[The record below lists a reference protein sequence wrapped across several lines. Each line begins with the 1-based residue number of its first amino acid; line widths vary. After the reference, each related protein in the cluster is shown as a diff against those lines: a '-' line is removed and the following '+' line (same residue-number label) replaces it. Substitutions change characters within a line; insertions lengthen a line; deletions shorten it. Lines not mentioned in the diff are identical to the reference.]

1 MKKSKNL
8 FLLLVFLL
16 FSACEATWTME
27 IELKDDNSGNY
38 RIAILLDQEA
48 QLYAVETGQTS
59 IGGLNAILTSM
70 PEGFGSTIY
79 EDKDKL
85 GILIRNN
92 FKNIEEFESQLE
104 ILREDENTEL
114 LLLPLSDISISSD
127 GNKKSISG
135 SFAKILNG
143 SDQEIQGI
151 ENIYNGSLSIQ
162 LPGRITEPDIENI
175 LDNKVI
181 FQHSGLLE
189 QTFLMS
195 SNTQELTQ
203 IYVFGVIFSLLFLGY
218 IITRQRNNKK
228 YY

>member
-8 FLLLVFLL
+8 LLLLVFLL

-27 IELKDDNSGNY
+27 IELKDDNSGDY

-143 SDQEIQGI
+143 SDQEIEGI

-218 IITRQRNNKK
+218 IIARQRNNKK
-228 YY
+228 

>member
-1 MKKSKNL
+1 MKKYKK
-8 FLLLVFLL
+8 FFVLLTFIL

-27 IELKDDNSGNY
+27 IELNDDNSGDY

-79 EDKDKL
+79 EDNDKL

-92 FKNIEEFESQLE
+92 FKNIEEFENQLE
-104 ILREDENTEL
+104 VLRQDQNTEL
-114 LLLPLSDISISSD
+114 LLLPLSDIFISSD
-127 GNKKSISG
+127 GNKRSISG

-143 SDQEIQGI
+143 ADEEIEGI
-151 ENIYNGSLSIQ
+151 ENIYSGSLTIK
-162 LPGRITEPDIENI
+162 LPGRITEPKIENI
-175 LDNKVI
+175 IDNKVI
-181 FQHSGLLE
+181 FQHSGLLQ

-195 SNTQELTQ
+195 SNTQELT
-203 IYVFGVIFSLLFLGY
+203 GVYIIGLLFSLLLLVY
-218 IITRQRNNKK
+218 IIARQRNRNK
-228 YY
+228 

>member
-1 MKKSKNL
+1 MKKSRNIIIL
-8 FLLLVFLL
+8 FVFLL
-16 FSACEATWTME
+16 FSACEATWSME
-27 IELKDDNSGNY
+27 IELNDDSSGNY
-38 RIAILLDQEA
+38 RIAVLLDQEA

-92 FKNIEEFESQLE
+92 FSSIEEFETQLE
-104 ILREDENTEL
+104 VLRQNENTEL
-114 LLLPLSDISISSD
+114 LLLPLNDISIISEGS
-127 GNKKSISG
+127 KKTISG

-143 SDQEIQGI
+143 ADEEIEGI
-151 ENIYNGSLSIQ
+151 ENIYSGSLSIK
-162 LPGRITEPDIENI
+162 LPGKITEPSFDIIN
-175 LDNKVI
+175 DNTII

-195 SNTQELTQ
+195 SSTLELRD
-203 IYVFGVIFSLLFLGY
+203 IYIIGLLFSLLLLGY
-218 IITRQRNNKK
+218 IIARQRNNIK
-228 YY
+228 

>member
-1 MKKSKNL
+1 MKKSRNIIIL
-8 FLLLVFLL
+8 FVFLL
-16 FSACEATWTME
+16 FSACEATWSME
-27 IELKDDNSGNY
+27 IELNDDSSGNY
-38 RIAILLDQEA
+38 RIAVLLDQEA

-92 FKNIEEFESQLE
+92 FSSIEEFETQLE
-104 ILREDENTEL
+104 VLRQNENTEL
-114 LLLPLSDISISSD
+114 LLLPLNDISIISEGS
-127 GNKKSISG
+127 KKTISG

-143 SDQEIQGI
+143 ADEEIEGI
-151 ENIYNGSLSIQ
+151 ENIYSGSLSIK
-162 LPGRITEPDIENI
+162 LPGKITEPSFDIIN
-175 LDNKVI
+175 DNTII

-195 SNTQELTQ
+195 SSTQELRD
-203 IYVFGVIFSLLFLGY
+203 IYIIGVLFSLLLLGY
-218 IITRQRNNKK
+218 IIARQRNNIK
-228 YY
+228 

>member
-1 MKKSKNL
+1 MKKSRNIIIL
-8 FLLLVFLL
+8 FVFLL
-16 FSACEATWTME
+16 FSACEATWSME
-27 IELKDDNSGNY
+27 IELNDDSSGNY
-38 RIAILLDQEA
+38 RIAVLLDQEA

-92 FKNIEEFESQLE
+92 FSSIEEFETQLE
-104 ILREDENTEL
+104 VLRQNENTEL
-114 LLLPLSDISISSD
+114 LLLPLNDISIISEGS
-127 GNKKSISG
+127 KKTISG

-143 SDQEIQGI
+143 ADEEIEGI
-151 ENIYNGSLSIQ
+151 ENIYSGSLSIK
-162 LPGRITEPDIENI
+162 LPGKITEPSFDIIN
-175 LDNKVI
+175 DNTII

-195 SNTQELTQ
+195 SSTQELRDVY
-203 IYVFGVIFSLLFLGY
+203 IIGLLFSLLLLGY
-218 IITRQRNNKK
+218 IIARQRNNIK
-228 YY
+228 

>member
-27 IELKDDNSGNY
+27 IELKDDNSGDY

-143 SDQEIQGI
+143 SDQEIEGI

-218 IITRQRNNKK
+218 IIARQRNNKK
-228 YY
+228 

>member
-143 SDQEIQGI
+143 SDQEIEGI

-218 IITRQRNNKK
+218 IIARQRNNKK
-228 YY
+228 

>member
-1 MKKSKNL
+1 
-8 FLLLVFLL
+8 
-16 FSACEATWTME
+16 
-27 IELKDDNSGNY
+27 
-38 RIAILLDQEA
+38 
-48 QLYAVETGQTS
+48 
-59 IGGLNAILTSM
+59 
-70 PEGFGSTIY
+70 
-79 EDKDKL
+79 
-85 GILIRNN
+85 
-92 FKNIEEFESQLE
+92 
-104 ILREDENTEL
+104 

-143 SDQEIQGI
+143 SDQEIEGI

-218 IITRQRNNKK
+218 IIARQRNNKK
-228 YY
+228 

>member
-1 MKKSKNL
+1 MKPYKK
-8 FLLLVFLL
+8 FLVLLTFLL

-27 IELKDDNSGNY
+27 INLNEDNSGDY

-79 EDKDKL
+79 EDNDKL

-92 FKNIEEFESQLE
+92 FNNIQEFENQLE
-104 ILREDENTEL
+104 VLRQDENTEL

-127 GNKKSISG
+127 GNKRSISG

-143 SDQEIQGI
+143 ADEEIEGI
-151 ENIYNGSLSIQ
+151 ENVYSGSLSIH
-162 LPGRITEPDIENI
+162 LPGRVTEPRIENI
-175 LDNKVI
+175 VDNTVI

-203 IYVFGVIFSLLFLGY
+203 VYIIGLVFSFLLLGY
-218 IITRQRNNKK
+218 IIARQRNRN
-228 YY
+228 

>member
-8 FLLLVFLL
+8 LFLLVFLL

-27 IELKDDNSGNY
+27 IELKDDNSGYY
-38 RIAILLDQEA
+38 RISILLDQEA

-59 IGGLNAILTSM
+59 IGGLNAILSSM

-143 SDQEIQGI
+143 SDQEIEGI

-218 IITRQRNNKK
+218 IIARQRNNKK
-228 YY
+228 

>member
-8 FLLLVFLL
+8 LLLFVFLL

-27 IELKDDNSGNY
+27 IELKDDNSGDY

-143 SDQEIQGI
+143 SDQEIEGI

-195 SNTQELTQ
+195 SNTQELSQ

-218 IITRQRNNKK
+218 IIARQRNNKK
-228 YY
+228 

>member
-8 FLLLVFLL
+8 LLLFVFLL

-92 FKNIEEFESQLE
+92 FKNIEEFENQLE

-114 LLLPLSDISISSD
+114 LLLPLSDISISSN
-127 GNKKSISG
+127 GNKKIISG

-143 SDQEIQGI
+143 SDQEIEGI

-218 IITRQRNNKK
+218 IIARQRNNKK
-228 YY
+228 

>member
-143 SDQEIQGI
+143 SDQEIEGI

-195 SNTQELTQ
+195 SNTQELSQ

-218 IITRQRNNKK
+218 IIARQRNNKK
-228 YY
+228 

>member
-1 MKKSKNL
+1 MKKSRNIIIL
-8 FLLLVFLL
+8 FVFLL
-16 FSACEATWTME
+16 FSACEATWSME
-27 IELKDDNSGNY
+27 IELNDDSSGNY
-38 RIAILLDQEA
+38 RIAVLLDQEA

-92 FKNIEEFESQLE
+92 FSSIEEFETQLE
-104 ILREDENTEL
+104 VLRQNENTEL
-114 LLLPLSDISISSD
+114 LLLPLNDISIISEGS
-127 GNKKSISG
+127 KKTISG

-143 SDQEIQGI
+143 ADEEIEGI
-151 ENIYNGSLSIQ
+151 ENIYSGSLSIK
-162 LPGRITEPDIENI
+162 LPGKITEPSFDICN
-175 LDNKVI
+175 DNTII

-195 SNTQELTQ
+195 SSTQELRD
-203 IYVFGVIFSLLFLGY
+203 IYIIGLLFSLLLLGY
-218 IITRQRNNKK
+218 IIARQRNNIK
-228 YY
+228 

>member
-27 IELKDDNSGNY
+27 IELKDDNSGDY

-92 FKNIEEFESQLE
+92 FKNIEEFENQLE

-143 SDQEIQGI
+143 SDQEIEGI

-218 IITRQRNNKK
+218 IIARQRNNKK
-228 YY
+228 

>member
-1 MKKSKNL
+1 MKKSRNIIIL
-8 FLLLVFLL
+8 FVFLL
-16 FSACEATWTME
+16 FSACEATWSME
-27 IELKDDNSGNY
+27 IELNDDSSGNY
-38 RIAILLDQEA
+38 RIAVLLDQEA

-92 FKNIEEFESQLE
+92 FSSIEEFETQLE
-104 ILREDENTEL
+104 VLRQNENTEL
-114 LLLPLSDISISSD
+114 LLLPLNDISIISEGS
-127 GNKKSISG
+127 KKTISG

-143 SDQEIQGI
+143 ADEEIEGI
-151 ENIYNGSLSIQ
+151 ENIYSGSLSIK
-162 LPGRITEPDIENI
+162 LPGKITEPSFDIIN
-175 LDNKVI
+175 DNTII

-195 SNTQELTQ
+195 SSTQELRD
-203 IYVFGVIFSLLFLGY
+203 IYIIGLLFSLLLLGY
-218 IITRQRNNKK
+218 IIARQRNNIK
-228 YY
+228 

>member
-8 FLLLVFLL
+8 LIVFLFL
-16 FSACEATWTME
+16 FFSACEATWTME
-27 IELKDDNSGNY
+27 IELNDNNSGDY

-59 IGGLNAILTSM
+59 IGGLNAILTAM
-70 PEGFGSTIY
+70 PDGFGSTIY
-79 EDKDKL
+79 EDNDKL

-92 FKNIEEFESQLE
+92 FQNIEEFENQLE
-104 ILREDENTEL
+104 ILRENENTEL
-114 LLLPLSDISISSD
+114 LLLPLSNISITSD
-127 GNKKSISG
+127 GNKRSISG

-143 SDQEIQGI
+143 ADEEIEGI
-151 ENIYNGSLSIQ
+151 ENIYSGSLSIQ
-162 LPGRITEPDIENI
+162 LPGRVTEPNIENI
-175 LDNKVI
+175 VDNKII

-203 IYVFGVIFSLLFLGY
+203 VYVVGLLFSLLLLGY
-218 IITRQRNNKK
+218 IIARQRNRNK
-228 YY
+228 

>member
-1 MKKSKNL
+1 MKRYKNL
-8 FLLLVFLL
+8 LLILCFLI

-27 IELKDDNSGNY
+27 MQLNEDNSGNY

-59 IGGLNAILTSM
+59 IGGLNAILNSM

-92 FKNIEEFESQLE
+92 FSSIEEFESQLE
-104 ILREDENTEL
+104 VLRQDENTEL
-114 LLLPLSDISISSD
+114 LLLPLSEIAIISD
-127 GNKKSISG
+127 GSEKTISG

-143 SDQEIQGI
+143 PDEEIEGI
-151 ENIYNGSLSIQ
+151 ENIYSGSLSIK
-162 LPGRITEPDIENI
+162 LPGRVVEPKIENI
-175 LDNKVI
+175 NNNTVI
-181 FQHSGLLE
+181 FQHSGLLQ

-195 SNTQELTQ
+195 STTQELRD
-203 IYVFGVIFSLLFLGY
+203 IYIIGVLFSLLLLGY
-218 IITRQRNNKK
+218 IIARQRNNKK
-228 YY
+228 

>member
-1 MKKSKNL
+1 MKKSRNIIIL
-8 FLLLVFLL
+8 FVFLL
-16 FSACEATWTME
+16 FSACEATWSME
-27 IELKDDNSGNY
+27 IEFNDDSSGNY
-38 RIAILLDQEA
+38 RIAVLLDQEA

-92 FKNIEEFESQLE
+92 FSSIEEFETQLE
-104 ILREDENTEL
+104 VLRQNENTEL
-114 LLLPLSDISISSD
+114 LLLPLNDISIISEGS
-127 GNKKSISG
+127 KKTISG

-143 SDQEIQGI
+143 ADEEIEGI
-151 ENIYNGSLSIQ
+151 ENIYSGSLSIK
-162 LPGRITEPDIENI
+162 LPGKITEPSFDIIN
-175 LDNKVI
+175 DNTII

-195 SNTQELTQ
+195 SSTQELRD
-203 IYVFGVIFSLLFLGY
+203 IYIIGLLFSLLLLGY
-218 IITRQRNNKK
+218 IIARQRNNIK
-228 YY
+228 

>member
-92 FKNIEEFESQLE
+92 FKNIEEFENQLE

-143 SDQEIQGI
+143 SDQEIEGI

-195 SNTQELTQ
+195 SNTQELSQ

-218 IITRQRNNKK
+218 IIARQRNNKK
-228 YY
+228 